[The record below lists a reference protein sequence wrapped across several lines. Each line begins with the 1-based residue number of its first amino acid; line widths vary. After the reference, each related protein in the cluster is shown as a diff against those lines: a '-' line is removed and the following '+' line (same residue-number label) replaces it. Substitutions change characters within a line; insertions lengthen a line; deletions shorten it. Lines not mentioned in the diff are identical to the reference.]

1 MNKNYYIILIIFSFF
16 LTKVFAQELK
26 IVVTVNN
33 NIITN
38 QDLEKE
44 VKYLEILNPKLTE
57 LNKNKLYDLA
67 KRSLINETIKENELK
82 KNKNFNENKSYIEN
96 YLESLYSSLSFNS
109 EEAFINEL
117 KKKNTYSLNEI
128 KTKIKTELIWNELVF
143 SRYNELIKIDKE
155 KIEKQ
160 IDELN
165 RNIQKEFLLSEIVF
179 KKEKEIPLENT
190 IQKILTSISEIG
202 FNNTA
207 TIYSISDTSKK
218 GGSLG
223 WIPESNLPQLF
234 LEKINSLN
242 NNAFTEVIKVGNNFV
257 IIQKENARTKELQID
272 KEKKFNELVNI
283 ETNRQLSKFSRI
295 LFDKIKIN
303 YSINEL

>member
-1 MNKNYYIILIIFSFF
+1 MNIKYYIFLIIFLFF
-16 LTKVFAQELK
+16 LTKVFAQELQ
-26 IVVTVNN
+26 IVVRVNN

-44 VKYLEILNPKLTE
+44 IKYLEILNPNLTE
-57 LNKNKLYDLA
+57 LDKNKLYDLA
-67 KRSLINETIKENELK
+67 KRSLINEIIKENELK
-82 KNKNFNENKSYIEN
+82 KNKNLNENKSFIEN

-117 KKKNTYSLNEI
+117 KNKNTYSLNEI
-128 KTKIKTELIWNELVF
+128 KTKIKTELIWNDLVF
-143 SRYNELIKIDKE
+143 LKYNELIKIDKE

-165 RNIQKEFLLSEIVF
+165 KNIQKEFLLSEIVF

-223 WIPESNLPQLF
+223 WIPESSLPELF

-257 IIQKENARTKELQID
+257 IIQKENARIKELQID

>member
-1 MNKNYYIILIIFSFF
+1 MNKNYYIILIIFLFF

-26 IVVTVNN
+26 IIATVNN

-38 QDLEKE
+38 QDVEKE

-57 LNKNKLYDLA
+57 LDKNKLYDLA
-67 KRSLINETIKENELK
+67 KRSLINEIIKKNELK
-82 KNKNFNENKSYIEN
+82 KNKNLNENKSFVEN
-96 YLESLYSSLSFNS
+96 YLENFYSSLSFNS

-117 KKKNTYSLNEI
+117 KNKNTYSLNEI
-128 KTKIKTELIWNELVF
+128 KTKIKNELIWNELVF
-143 SRYNELIKIDKE
+143 SKYNELIKIDKE

-160 IDELN
+160 IDKFN
-165 RNIQKEFLLSEIVF
+165 KDVQKEFLLSEIIF

-190 IQKILTSISEIG
+190 IQKILSSISEIG

-223 WIPESNLPQLF
+223 WIPESNLPKLF

-242 NNAFTEVIKVGNNFV
+242 NNAYTEVIKVGNNFV

-272 KEKKFNELVNI
+272 KEKKFNELVNT

>member
-1 MNKNYYIILIIFSFF
+1 MNKNYYIILIIFLFF

-57 LNKNKLYDLA
+57 LDKNKLYDLA
-67 KRSLINETIKENELK
+67 KRSLINEIIKENELK
-82 KNKNFNENKSYIEN
+82 KNKNLNENKPFIEN
-96 YLESLYSSLSFNS
+96 YLESFYSSLSFNS

-117 KKKNTYSLNEI
+117 KNKNTYSLNEI
-128 KTKIKTELIWNELVF
+128 KTKIKNELIWNELVF
-143 SRYNELIKIDKE
+143 SKYNELIKIDKE

-165 RNIQKEFLLSEIVF
+165 RNIQKEFLLSEIIF

-190 IQKILTSISEIG
+190 IQKILSSISEIG

-242 NNAFTEVIKVGNNFV
+242 NNAYTEVIKVGNNFV

>member
-1 MNKNYYIILIIFSFF
+1 MNKNYYIILIIFLFF

-82 KNKNFNENKSYIEN
+82 KNKNLNENKSYIEN

-143 SRYNELIKIDKE
+143 SKYNELIKIDKE

-190 IQKILTSISEIG
+190 IQKILSSISEIG

-257 IIQKENARTKELQID
+257 IIQKENVRIKELQID

>member
-1 MNKNYYIILIIFSFF
+1 MNKNYYIILIIFLFF
-16 LTKVFAQELK
+16 LTKVFAKELK

-57 LNKNKLYDLA
+57 LDKNKLYDLA

-82 KNKNFNENKSYIEN
+82 KNKNLNENKPFIEN
-96 YLESLYSSLSFNS
+96 YLENFYSSLSFNS

-117 KKKNTYSLNEI
+117 KNKNTYSLNEI
-128 KTKIKTELIWNELVF
+128 KTKIKNELIWNELVF
-143 SRYNELIKIDKE
+143 SKYNELIKIDKE

-165 RNIQKEFLLSEIVF
+165 RNIQKEFLLSEIIF

-190 IQKILTSISEIG
+190 IQKILSSISEIG

-223 WIPESNLPQLF
+223 WVPESSLPELF
-234 LEKINSLN
+234 FEKINSLN
-242 NNAFTEVIKVGNNFV
+242 NNTFTEVIKVGNNFV
-257 IIQKENARTKELQID
+257 IIQKENSRIKELQID
-272 KEKKFNELVNI
+272 KEKMFNELVNI

>member
-1 MNKNYYIILIIFSFF
+1 MNKNYYIILTIFLFF

-57 LNKNKLYDLA
+57 LDKNKLYDLA
-67 KRSLINETIKENELK
+67 KRSLINEIIKENELK
-82 KNKNFNENKSYIEN
+82 KNKNLNENKPFIEN
-96 YLESLYSSLSFNS
+96 YLENFYSSLSFNS

-117 KKKNTYSLNEI
+117 KNKNTYSLNEI
-128 KTKIKTELIWNELVF
+128 KTKIKNELIWNELVF
-143 SRYNELIKIDKE
+143 SKYNELIKIDKE

-160 IDELN
+160 IDKLN
-165 RNIQKEFLLSEIVF
+165 KDVQKEFLLSEIIF

-190 IQKILTSISEIG
+190 IQKVLSSISEIG

-223 WIPESNLPQLF
+223 WISESSLPELF

-242 NNAFTEVIKVGNNFV
+242 NNAYTEVIKVGNNFV

>member
-1 MNKNYYIILIIFSFF
+1 MNRNYYIILTIFLFF

-67 KRSLINETIKENELK
+67 KRSLINEIIKENELK
-82 KNKNFNENKSYIEN
+82 KNKNLNENKPFIEN
-96 YLESLYSSLSFNS
+96 YLENFYSSLSFNS

-117 KKKNTYSLNEI
+117 KNKNTYSLNEI
-128 KTKIKTELIWNELVF
+128 KNKIKTELIWNELVF
-143 SRYNELIKIDKE
+143 SKYNESIKIDKE

-160 IDELN
+160 INELN
-165 RNIQKEFLLSEIVF
+165 RNIQKEFLLSEIIF

-190 IQKILTSISEIG
+190 IQKILSSISEIG

-223 WIPESNLPQLF
+223 WIPESSLPELF

-242 NNAFTEVIKVGNNFV
+242 NNTFTEVIKVGNNFV
-257 IIQKENARTKELQID
+257 IIQKENARIKELQID

>member
-1 MNKNYYIILIIFSFF
+1 MNKNYYIILIIFLFF

-82 KNKNFNENKSYIEN
+82 KNKNLNENKSYIEN

-117 KKKNTYSLNEI
+117 KNKNTYSLNEI
-128 KTKIKTELIWNELVF
+128 KNKIKTELIWNELVF
-143 SRYNELIKIDKE
+143 SKYNELIKIDKE

-190 IQKILTSISEIG
+190 IQKILSSISEIG

-257 IIQKENARTKELQID
+257 IIQKENVRIKELQID

>member
-1 MNKNYYIILIIFSFF
+1 MNKNYYIILIIFLFF

-82 KNKNFNENKSYIEN
+82 KNKNLNENKSYIEN

-143 SRYNELIKIDKE
+143 SKYNELIKIDKE

-190 IQKILTSISEIG
+190 IQKILSSISEIG

-242 NNAFTEVIKVGNNFV
+242 NNAYTEVIKVGNNFV

>member
-1 MNKNYYIILIIFSFF
+1 LI
-16 LTKVFAQELK
+16 
-26 IVVTVNN
+26 
-33 NIITN
+33 
-38 QDLEKE
+38 
-44 VKYLEILNPKLTE
+44 
-57 LNKNKLYDLA
+57 
-67 KRSLINETIKENELK
+67 
-82 KNKNFNENKSYIEN
+82 
-96 YLESLYSSLSFNS
+96 
-109 EEAFINEL
+109 
-117 KKKNTYSLNEI
+117 KKKI
-128 KTKIKTELIWNELVF
+128 K
-143 SRYNELIKIDKE
+143 
-155 KIEKQ
+155 KQ

>member
-1 MNKNYYIILIIFSFF
+1 MNKNYYIILIVFLFF

-26 IVVTVNN
+26 IIATVNN

-38 QDLEKE
+38 QDVEKE

-57 LNKNKLYDLA
+57 LDKNKLYDLA
-67 KRSLINETIKENELK
+67 KRSLINEIIKENELK
-82 KNKNFNENKSYIEN
+82 KNKNLNENKPFIEN
-96 YLESLYSSLSFNS
+96 YLENFYSSLSFNS

-117 KKKNTYSLNEI
+117 KNKNTYSLNEI
-128 KTKIKTELIWNELVF
+128 KTKIKNEIIWNELVF
-143 SRYNELIKIDKE
+143 SKYNELIKIDKE

-160 IDELN
+160 IDKLN
-165 RNIQKEFLLSEIVF
+165 KDVQKEFLLSEIIF

-190 IQKILTSISEIG
+190 IQKILSSISEIG

-223 WIPESNLPQLF
+223 WISESSLPELF

-257 IIQKENARTKELQID
+257 IIQKENVRTKELQID

>member
-1 MNKNYYIILIIFSFF
+1 MNKNYYIILIVFLFF

-26 IVVTVNN
+26 IIATVNN

-38 QDLEKE
+38 QDVEKE
-44 VKYLEILNPKLTE
+44 VKYLEILNPKLAE
-57 LNKNKLYDLA
+57 LDKIKLYDLA
-67 KRSLINETIKENELK
+67 KRTLINEIIKENELK
-82 KNKNFNENKSYIEN
+82 KNKNLNENKSFIEN
-96 YLESLYSSLSFNS
+96 YLTNLYSSLSFNS

-117 KKKNTYSLNEI
+117 KNKNTYSLNEI

-143 SRYNELIKIDKE
+143 SKYNESIKIDKE

-160 IDELN
+160 INELN

-190 IQKILTSISEIG
+190 IQKILSSISEIG

-223 WIPESNLPQLF
+223 WVPESSLPELF
-234 LEKINSLN
+234 FEKINSLN
-242 NNAFTEVIKVGNNFV
+242 NNTFTEVIKVGNNFV
-257 IIQKENARTKELQID
+257 IIQKENSRIKELQID
-272 KEKKFNELVNI
+272 KEKMFNELVNI

>member
-1 MNKNYYIILIIFSFF
+1 MNKNYYIILIIFLFF

-44 VKYLEILNPKLTE
+44 VKYLKILNPKLTE
-57 LNKNKLYDLA
+57 LDKNKLYDLA
-67 KRSLINETIKENELK
+67 KRSLINEIIKENELK
-82 KNKNFNENKSYIEN
+82 KNKNLNENKPFIEN
-96 YLESLYSSLSFNS
+96 YLKNFHSSLSFNS

-117 KKKNTYSLNEI
+117 KNKNTYSLNEI

-143 SRYNELIKIDKE
+143 SKYNELIKIDKE

-160 IDELN
+160 IDKLN
-165 RNIQKEFLLSEIVF
+165 QDIQKEFLLSEIIF

-257 IIQKENARTKELQID
+257 IIQKENARIKELQID

>member
-1 MNKNYYIILIIFSFF
+1 MNKNYYIILIIFLFF
-16 LTKVFAQELK
+16 LPKVIAQELK
-26 IVVTVNN
+26 IVVIVNN

-38 QDLEKE
+38 HDLEKE
-44 VKYLEILNPKLTE
+44 IKYLEILNPKLVE
-57 LNKNKLYDLA
+57 LDKNKLYDLA
-67 KRSLINETIKENELK
+67 KRTLINEIIKENELK
-82 KNKNFNENKSYIEN
+82 KNKNLNENKSFIEN

-109 EEAFINEL
+109 EEALINEL
-117 KKKNTYSLNEI
+117 KNKNTYSLNEI

-143 SRYNELIKIDKE
+143 SKYNELIKIDKE

-190 IQKILTSISEIG
+190 IQKILSSISEIG

-242 NNAFTEVIKVGNNFV
+242 NNAYTEVIKVGNNFV